1 MVKRSKGE
9 RSKRGT
15 ADVYY
20 STYSTYSNI
29 QYIQLIQIF
38 STFNSFSIFNLFKY
52 STMRILSVSFGL
64 PANYDARLLPKL
76 RGAIAQKAGLEND
89 EFHNHNNAEGAAV
102 AFHYRYPM
110 IQYRVQQNT
119 LTLTCWNEGVDALQ
133 HFFAQPDWTLTLDT
147 GESITLRISDM
158 RLRELEPSIS
168 ANLRRY
174 TLRDWYALNQESF
187 RTYINADE
195 AEQRTLLERLLTSQ
209 IVLMLNSVGC
219 NPTERVQVII
229 HDFRSYVMEHKRQ
242 KIRVFCPEFSCN
254 VVLPTG
260 LGVGKAAAM
269 GFGVITSP
277 RPSPKERE
285 CARLAV

>member
-1 MVKRSKGE
+1 MIKMSKRE
-9 RSKRGT
+9 RSKREK

-20 STYSTYSNI
+20 SAHSNHSNI
-29 QYIQLIQIF
+29 QTF
-38 STFNSFSIFNLFKY
+38 STFNQSLISNPQ
-52 STMRILSVSFGL
+52 STNQLNMRILSVSFGL

-76 RGAIAQKAGLEND
+76 RGAIAQKAGLENE

-110 IQYRVQQNT
+110 IQYRVQQNA

-133 HFFAQPDWTLTLDT
+133 HFFAQPDWTLTLDS

-174 TLRDWYALNQESF
+174 TLRDWYALNQDSF
-187 RTYINADE
+187 KTYINADE
-195 AEQRTLLERLLTSQ
+195 VEQRALLERLLTSQ

-219 NPTERVQVII
+219 NPAERVQVII

-254 VVLPTG
+254 VVLPVG
-260 LGVGKAAAM
+260 LGLGKAAAM
-269 GFGVITSP
+269 GFGVIGTQ
-277 RPSPKERE
+277 KETQIKRI
-285 CARLAV
+285 